1 MCLICETNLN
11 IYIDNGAPV
20 CVDCGFFLF
29 LDQYTDEADL
39 KLINDKIEDWLRQND
54 YIEYNESDYTDE
66 E

>member
-1 MCLICETNLN
+1 MCLVCGTNLN

-29 LDQYTDEADL
+29 IDQYTDETDL
-39 KLINDKIEDWLRQND
+39 KLINDKIEDWLYQND
-54 YIEYNESDYTDE
+54 YIEYNDIIETDE

>member
-1 MCLICETNLN
+1 MCLICGTNLN

-29 LDQYTDEADL
+29 IDQYKDEADL
-39 KLINDKIEDWLRQND
+39 KLINDKVEDWLRQND
-54 YIEYNESDYTDE
+54 YVEYNDFEETDE

>member
-1 MCLICETNLN
+1 MCLVCGTNLN

-29 LDQYTDEADL
+29 IDQYTDENDL

-54 YIEYNESDYTDE
+54 YVEYDEFEETDE
-66 E
+66 